1 MIDLRIDG
9 GRLVRPRGEPR
20 VESVAV
26 RDGRIVALGDYEE
39 LRSLDTREVID
50 ADGLHVFPGVIDTH
64 FHIGFSLP
72 EREWETE
79 PRAAARGGTTTLL
92 VYFRSLEPYDDLLA
106 EFIEQARRDSV
117 VDFAIHLGILHDGHL
132 ERFHHYVERFG
143 LTSLKMY
150 TTYKGGD
157 MRQFGILGQDD
168 GFIYDVFRAAASIP
182 DFTVNV
188 HCENDELVERGRSHW
203 VDRDMSELELHSHIR
218 PPIAEVEAIRR
229 MSVLARSAGARL
241 FVPHVSSAQALETTL
256 EERIAGTRLHV
267 ETCPHYLLADRIR
280 AAGPLAKVNPPVRTG
295 IDADALWGAIA
306 SGKIDVVG
314 SDHAATMEATKRED
328 ILVSRPGFPGSGL
341 ILPTLADGIARGA
354 ITYANY
360 GRLQVDAA
368 RLFSLPTKGLIRVGF
383 DADFA
388 LVDMG
393 ARRAVDVA
401 WASGISDFSPYAGL
415 ELTGW
420 PVRTLLRGR
429 TIAQDGEVVADAGRG
444 RYLRWDA

>member
-9 GRLVRPRGEPR
+9 GRLVRPRGEPQ
-20 VESVAV
+20 VESIAV

-39 LRSLDTREVID
+39 LRSLEAREVID
-50 ADGLHVFPGVIDTH
+50 AAGLHIFPGVIDTH
-64 FHIGFSLP
+64 FHIGFSDP

-79 PRAAARGGTTTLL
+79 PRAAARGGVTTLL
-92 VYFRSLEPYDDLLA
+92 VYFRSLDLYDELLPG
-106 EFIEQARRDSV
+106 FIEQAQRDSV

-132 ERFHHYVERFG
+132 ERFREYVERFG
-143 LTSLKMY
+143 LRSLKMY

-157 MRQFGILGQDD
+157 MRQFGIVGQDD
-168 GFIYDVFRAAASIP
+168 GFIYDVLRAAAAIP

-203 VDRDMSELELHSHIR
+203 VDRDLPALELHSHIR

-241 FVPHVSSAQALETTL
+241 FIPHVSSADGLAATL
-256 EERIAGTRLHV
+256 EERAAGTRLHV
-267 ETCPHYLLADRIR
+267 ETCPHYLLAGDLQ
-280 AAGPLAKVNPPVRTG
+280 AAGPLAKVNPPVRAA
-295 IDADALWGAIA
+295 ADAETLWRGIGA
-306 SGKIDVVG
+306 GHVDVVG
-314 SDHAATMEATKRED
+314 SDHAATMEAGKLED

-341 ILPTLADGIARGA
+341 ILPVLADGIARGR
-354 ITYANY
+354 ISYADY
-360 GRLQVDAA
+360 SRLQVNAA
-368 RLFSLPTKGLIRVGF
+368 HLFSLPTKGLIRVGF

-388 LVDMG
+388 LVDMSQ
-393 ARRAVDVA
+393 RRRVDAA

-420 PVRTLLRGR
+420 PVRTILRGR
-429 TIAQDGEVVADAGRG
+429 TIARDGDVVDDPGRG

>member
-20 VESVAV
+20 VESLAV

-39 LRSLDTREVID
+39 LRSLEAREVID
-50 ADGLHVFPGVIDTH
+50 AGGLHIFPGAIDTH
-64 FHIGFSLP
+64 FHIGFSDP
-72 EREWETE
+72 DREWDAE
-79 PRAAARGGTTTLL
+79 PRAAARGGTTTIL
-92 VYFRSLEPYDDLLA
+92 VYYRSLDLYDDLLPA
-106 EFIEQARRDSV
+106 FIEQGLRDSV

-132 ERFHHYVERFG
+132 ERFTHYVERFG
-143 LTSLKMY
+143 LRSLKMY

-168 GFIYDVFRAAASIP
+168 GFMYDVLRAAAAVP

-203 VDRDMSELELHSHIR
+203 VDRDLPALALHSHIR

-229 MSVLARSAGARL
+229 VSLLARAASARL
-241 FVPHVSSAQALETTL
+241 FVPHVSSADALAATL
-256 EERIAGTRLHV
+256 AERAAGTRIHV
-267 ETCPHYLLADRIR
+267 ETCPHYLMAGELEK
-280 AAGPLAKVNPPVRTG
+280 AGPLAKVNPPVRTVS
-295 IDADALWGAIA
+295 DADALWDALAAGQ
-306 SGKIDVVG
+306 IDTIG

-341 ILPTLADGIARGA
+341 ILPVLADGIAQGR
-354 ITYANY
+354 IKFSDYS
-360 GRLQVDAA
+360 RLQVNAA
-368 RLFSLPTKGLIRVGF
+368 RLFSLPSKGLIRTGF
-383 DADFA
+383 DADLV
-388 LVDMG
+388 LVDMSE
-393 ARRAVDVA
+393 RRSVNGA
-401 WASGISDFSPYAGL
+401 WASGVSDFSPYEGI

-420 PVRTLLRGR
+420 PVRTILRGQ
-429 TIAQDGEVVADAGRG
+429 TIAADGEVVDDPGRG